1 MPHSLPCV
9 LQTTSTEGM
18 AGPDIAE
25 QVDEMICVMDKVV
38 GSQMDTIII
47 LLVGWLLFGAV
58 IFLVSHLVYSTINTE
73 PASGSLTAP
82 GENISINK
90 NISLVKIF
98 QARPSSLSPRPQTC
112 RR

>member
-1 MPHSLPCV
+1 
-9 LQTTSTEGM
+9 M

-90 NISLVKIF
+90 NISLV
-98 QARPSSLSPRPQTC
+98 
-112 RR
+112 

>member
-1 MPHSLPCV
+1 
-9 LQTTSTEGM
+9 M

-58 IFLVSHLVYSTINTE
+58 I
-73 PASGSLTAP
+73 
-82 GENISINK
+82 
-90 NISLVKIF
+90 
-98 QARPSSLSPRPQTC
+98 
-112 RR
+112 